1 MPPKVKRF
9 QNKDKRSDAILIA
22 TPLEYNYAIP
32 GVLKNA
38 IDYASRPYGE
48 NPFVINQFQ
57 LRVPLLGC

>member
-9 QNKDKRSDAILIA
+9 QNKDKRISCHSIA

-32 GVLKNA
+32 GVLKSA

-48 NPFVINQFQ
+48 NPFVTNQFQ